1 MLSSDINDL
10 IKISIIGHPA
20 VGKTTILKL
29 LCKDMIDRLYFPTQG
44 FDLKKVKYGNF
55 NLKVWDFGG
64 QKAYLSYLKEY
75 LVGSDLVVIV
85 TDSTPLNVLNSRQL
99 IDFSNDIVDDDC
111 PIITIANK
119 QDLCKI
125 DGRMDQTRVEDVL
138 QVKTYGLTA
147 IDPSERVKFMNIIK
161 KELNQVLLRRGL
173 KELMNIIKN
182 ELNQVAVRKGVKI
195 K

>member
-29 LCKDMIDRLYFPTQG
+29 LNEERIDRLYFPTQG

-75 LVGSDLVVIV
+75 LIGSDLVVIV

-111 PIITIANK
+111 PIIAIANK

-125 DGRMDQTRVEDVL
+125 DGRMDQNRVEDVL

-147 IDPSERVKFMNIIK
+147 INRSERVKFMNIIK

-182 ELNQVAVRKGVKI
+182 ELNQVAVRKGVEI

>member
-1 MLSSDINDL
+1 MFSSDINDL

-29 LCKDMIDRLYFPTQG
+29 LCEDTIDRLYFPTQG
-44 FDLKKVKYGNF
+44 FDLKTVKYNNF

>member
-29 LCKDMIDRLYFPTQG
+29 LCEDTIDRLYFPTQG

-99 IDFSNDIVDDDC
+99 IEFSNDIVDDDC
-111 PIITIANK
+111 PIIAIANK

-125 DGRMDQTRVEDVL
+125 DGRMDQNRVEDVL

-147 IDPSERVKFMNIIK
+147 INRSERVKFMNIIK

-182 ELNQVAVRKGVKI
+182 ELNQVAVRKGVEI

>member
-29 LCKDMIDRLYFPTQG
+29 LCEDTIDRLYFPTQG

-111 PIITIANK
+111 PIIAIANK

-125 DGRMDQTRVEDVL
+125 DGRMDQNRVEDVL

-147 IDPSERVKFMNIIK
+147 INRSERVKFMNIIK

-182 ELNQVAVRKGVKI
+182 ELNQVAVRKGVEI